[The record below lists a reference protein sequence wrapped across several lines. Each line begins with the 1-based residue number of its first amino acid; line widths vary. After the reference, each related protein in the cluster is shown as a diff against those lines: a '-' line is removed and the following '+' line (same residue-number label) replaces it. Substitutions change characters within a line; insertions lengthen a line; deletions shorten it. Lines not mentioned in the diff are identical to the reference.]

1 MASNQSETTVEIPL
15 SWEDYEKL
23 IYSEAADLQKKI
35 AYNSIRHRISMRLL
49 ACIDSSMRP
58 PSWPGTIRIAD
69 AIMRDLSYPGQVPI
83 P

>member
-1 MASNQSETTVEIPL
+1 MTETTVEIPL

-58 PSWPGTIRIAD
+58 P
-69 AIMRDLSYPGQVPI
+69 
-83 P
+83 